1 MPREKQIFGDIQ
13 DVAHVWA
20 QGVQSYGATSHRN
33 FYFHNRILYSYGTHF
48 VVGVLLGHQLAAIN
62 ADSYSVSTNRHQT
75 AACRAVNRPIP
86 VPGLTSIANDLSRI
100 VSDPTLTDCISRVE
114 AHCATHALAF
124 SAVDLTALL
133 SAIGSRKNAE
143 KMMATAQRKAADDK
157 AADDKRK
164 RDAAVKEARSYAEIA
179 GNKSKRAEFLQTIR
193 NRQPDNLHHNKQ
205 VIGDVRRAHKVSA
218 REKHNARKAV
228 LWTFLKDVIAA
239 DEYAESRV
247 QLRRTRM
254 ERKEAIRLVK
264 CGIASLRVGYPVH
277 FDLVTR
283 QQDYTGA
290 AAEFTAADYLMI
302 ADVAKRLANSFGET
316 RAQLRT
322 SLAALIAT
330 CDEHAGPLAVAERN
344 AHELKMRRR
353 NLANKN
359 TWRKDAILIV
369 RRAIASLEV
378 TGDADGINW
387 RSKKFDSE
395 FTSSEQISSVRLSE
409 GLRALTNLSTM
420 LHKSTNYS
428 TLSNRLAEVINRRR
442 EAERAAEKA
451 KQLAAFEAW
460 KKGSG
465 AYFPYEFQPDDG
477 TALVRAINVK
487 RNSDGEIVGGKL
499 ETSHG
504 ANVPLVD
511 ALKVFRRV
519 NLCRLRNITWKRNGE
534 TLPVGHFQVDAI
546 SANGDFVAGCHK
558 FRWQVIAN
566 LARELGIFIA
576 ETEEM
581 PA

>member
-20 QGVQSYGATSHRN
+20 QSVQSYGATSSRH
-33 FYFHNRILYSYGTHF
+33 FYFHNRILYSFGTHF
-48 VVGVLLGHQLAAIN
+48 VVGVLLGRQLAAIN

-75 AACRAVNRPIP
+75 AARRAVNRPIP
-86 VPGLTSIANDLSRI
+86 VPGLTSIADDLSRI
-100 VSDPTLTDCISRVE
+100 ANYPTLTDCISRVE

-124 SAVDLTALL
+124 GAADLTALL
-133 SAIGSRKNAE
+133 SAIGSRKSAE
-143 KMMATAQRKAADDK
+143 EMIATAARKAADDK
-157 AADDKRK
+157 AADDRRK

-179 GNKSKRAEFLQTIR
+179 GNKSKRADFLHTIR

-205 VIGDVRRAHKVSA
+205 VISDLRRAHKVSA

-239 DEYAESRV
+239 DEFAKSRAE
-247 QLRRTRM
+247 LRRARM
-254 ERKEAIRLVK
+254 ARKDSIRFVRQS
-264 CGIASLRVGYPVH
+264 IASLRLGYPVQ

-283 QQDYTGA
+283 HTDYLGNPR
-290 AAEFTAADYLMI
+290 EFTAGDYLMI
-302 ADVAKRLANSFGET
+302 AEVVQKLASSFGET

-330 CDEHAGPLAVAERN
+330 CRERAGPLAVAERE
-344 AHELKMRRR
+344 AYERKMRIKMI
-353 NLANKN
+353 NNKN
-359 TWRKDAILIV
+359 KWRKDAILII
-369 RRAIASLEV
+369 RRAIASLER
-378 TGDADGINW
+378 TGDTHGINW
-387 RSKKFDSE
+387 RGKFDLE
-395 FTSSEQISSVRLSE
+395 FTSSEQISSVRLIE
-409 GLRALTNLSTM
+409 GLRSLSNLSTR
-420 LHKSTNYS
+420 LHKSTTYS
-428 TLSNRLAEVINRRR
+428 VLRDRLAEVINRRR

-451 KQLAAFEAW
+451 NQLAAFEAW
-460 KKGSG
+460 KEGSG

-487 RNSDGEIVGGKL
+487 RNSDGEIVGGRL

-511 ALKVFRRV
+511 ALTVFRRV